1 MDEWNSKQYLKFEI
15 ERTQPSIDLANRITV
30 RSPKKIVDIGC
41 GPGNSTAV
49 LKKRFNA
56 SYILGIDN
64 SQNMINTAK
73 EKHCD
78 IDFKLYNAS
87 NNLYMLGNDF
97 DIVFS
102 NACIQWVPN
111 HQKLIPEMLNL
122 LKPSGMLL
130 VQTPM
135 NEASPIQ
142 LVLAEMIKSE
152 KWIKN
157 FPNPRKSFN
166 LSPNEYFDLLNSCV
180 TEFSM
185 WETDYY
191 HTLNSHQAIIE
202 WCRSTAL
209 RPFLNCLTDDEKI
222 EFEREIY
229 EKILLLYP
237 TQANGS
243 VIFKFKRF
251 FFTAIK

>member
-15 ERTQPSIDLANRITV
+15 ERTQPAIDLANRITV

-49 LKKRFNA
+49 LKKIFNA
-56 SYILGIDN
+56 SYVLGVDN
-64 SQNMINTAK
+64 SQNMIDAAK

-87 NNLYMLGNDF
+87 RNLSTLGNDF

-122 LKPSGMLL
+122 LKSSGMLL

-152 KWIKN
+152 KWIKK

-166 LSPNEYFDLLNSCV
+166 LSPGEYFDLLNSCA

-191 HTLNSHQAIIE
+191 HTLDSHQAIID
-202 WCRSTAL
+202 WCKSTAL
-209 RPFLNCLTDDEKI
+209 RPFLNCLTDDKKI
-222 EFEREIY
+222 EFEREIH
-229 EKILLLYP
+229 EKILPLYP
-237 TQANGS
+237 TQVNGS